1 MPSCGSNCP
10 PPTAAVSG
18 AGRKASSHRV
28 LILLVCPGLP
38 DVPVV
43 GRVPLILGCAPLLPE
58 YSLSLILLPV
68 QVGPVGQAGSTYHLP
83 KGRRGWWEAASRL
96 HGWEHPW
103 APLVVPPP
111 THPRLP
117 ALDVLLLKDDLCL
130 SCDFMITSCL
140 CFSSNSRTLNSSSSH
155 RSESM
160 EESMAGRGGGCRK
173 GAGDPR
179 GPSRPE
185 EQPSQPTENSKHLLC
200 CGWRGKSSASLI
212 SWATTHSLEECKQKK
227 PQVLCTVPIPS
238 CD

>member
-1 MPSCGSNCP
+1 MV
-10 PPTAAVSG
+10 TG
-18 AGRKASSHRV
+18 ARWEASSHRV

-43 GRVPLILGCAPLLPE
+43 GGVPLILGCTPLLPE

-83 KGRRGWWEAASRL
+83 KGRGRCWEAASRL
-96 HGWEHPW
+96 HGQEHPW
-103 APLVVPPP
+103 APLAVLPP

-155 RSESM
+155 RSERV
-160 EESMAGRGGGCRK
+160 EESMVGDRE

-179 GPSRPE
+179 GPPR
-185 EQPSQPTENSKHLLC
+185 PTENSYLLG
-200 CGWRGKSSASLI
+200 CGWRGESSASLI
-212 SWATTHSLEECKQKK
+212 SWATTQSLEESKKRK
-227 PQVLCTVPIPS
+227 PQVPCTVPIHRY
-238 CD
+238 D

>member
-1 MPSCGSNCP
+1 MPSWGSSCS
-10 PPTAAVSG
+10 PPTAVVSG
-18 AGRKASSHRV
+18 AGREASSHRV

-38 DVPVV
+38 DVPVE

-83 KGRRGWWEAASRL
+83 EGRGGWWEAASRL
-96 HGWEHPW
+96 HGREHPW

-155 RSESM
+155 RSERV
-160 EESMAGRGGGCRK
+160 EESMEGGGTEKGLVIPEDPPDQRNCHPNPLKTPSIFCAAGRGAKAVPTLFPGL
-173 GAGDPR
+173 
-179 GPSRPE
+179 
-185 EQPSQPTENSKHLLC
+185 QPT
-200 CGWRGKSSASLI
+200 
-212 SWATTHSLEECKQKK
+212 
-227 PQVLCTVPIPS
+227 P
-238 CD
+238 